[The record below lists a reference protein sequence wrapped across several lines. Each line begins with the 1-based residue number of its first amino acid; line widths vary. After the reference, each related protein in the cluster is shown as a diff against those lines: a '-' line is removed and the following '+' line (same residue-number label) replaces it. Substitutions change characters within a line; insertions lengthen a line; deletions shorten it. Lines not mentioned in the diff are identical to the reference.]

1 MAEKLR
7 YALIG
12 CGRIAPNHIGAA
24 HNMADMLELTA
35 VCDILPEHI
44 DILDR
49 TISIG
54 EGVRRYTDYKEMVEK
69 EYKRL
74 RIMAEDG
81 ERYFRKKDYSKWST
95 A

>member
-12 CGRIAPNHIGAA
+12 CGRIAPNHIGAV
-24 HNMADMLELTA
+24 HNMSDKLELTA

-49 TISIG
+49 TIPIG
-54 EGVRRYTDYKEMVEK
+54 EGVRRYTDYM
-69 EYKRL
+69 
-74 RIMAEDG
+74 
-81 ERYFRKKDYSKWST
+81 
-95 A
+95 